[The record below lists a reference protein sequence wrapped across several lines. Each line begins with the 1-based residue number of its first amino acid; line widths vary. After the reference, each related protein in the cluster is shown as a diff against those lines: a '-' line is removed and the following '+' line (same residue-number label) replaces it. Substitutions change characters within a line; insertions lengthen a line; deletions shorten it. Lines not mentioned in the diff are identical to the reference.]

1 VRKALGL
8 TILILA
14 LAAAPARAGEP
25 PSLPAQAQV
34 AADRQQLSTLA
45 TNGVRLVKN
54 MWWNSRAGWYN
65 ERLNGAG
72 AHPLAS
78 IWSTVHLFNA
88 LNAVAAAD
96 RTRFHLRML
105 ENFANRAD
113 KLYWNPLAGHV
124 PHTRRHVGGYSP
136 YPNWRGTGV
145 HTYYDDNGW
154 LGLAFFDAWQITG
167 KKRYLNAA
175 QRAFAFTAITGWA
188 KKLGGGVWWDTR
200 HTSRSS
206 EGIASNALLG
216 ALLYKA
222 THRPDYLRR
231 TRIYI
236 AWSNGHIWDPKA
248 QLYMRDPNSP
258 ILMAYVQSPFMAAH
272 QTLCQATGDQSWCAK
287 AKALAEASLR
297 QFPAAV
303 NHGPQYDSMYLQ
315 WMLYQYQQDHD
326 PRWYALAYY
335 NAKRA
340 LSNSGDGTGLFV
352 RDWDGDELPN
362 GDTLQAETST
372 LSLFAWVAAAQ
383 PPQAPSP

>member
-8 TILILA
+8 AILLLA
-14 LAAAPARAGEP
+14 LTAGSAHANEP
-25 PSLPAQAQV
+25 PALPASAQV
-34 AADRQQLSTLA
+34 AADRAQLLSLA

-54 MWWNSRAGWYN
+54 LWWNPRAGWYN
-65 ERLNGAG
+65 ERLNGSG
-72 AHPLAS
+72 SHPLAS

-88 LNAVAAAD
+88 LNAVASAD
-96 RTRFHLRML
+96 RSRFHVRML
-105 ENFANRAD
+105 ENFANTAD
-113 KLYWNPLAGHV
+113 RLYWNPLAGHI
-124 PHTRRHVGGYSP
+124 PHTRKHIGGYSP

-154 LGLAFFDAWQITG
+154 LGLAFFNAWQVTS
-167 KKRYLNAA
+167 KRRYLGAA
-175 QRAFAFTAITGWA
+175 ERAFAFTAVTGWA

-216 ALLYKA
+216 ALLYGV

-236 AWSNGHIWDPKA
+236 AWSNGHIWDPTA
-248 QLYMRDPNSP
+248 QLYERDPNSP
-258 ILMAYVQSPFMAAH
+258 ILMRYVQSPIMAAE
-272 QTLCQATGDQSWCAK
+272 QTLCQTTGDQSWCGA
-287 AKALAEASLR
+287 AKALGEASLR
-297 QFPAAV
+297 QFPAAA

-315 WMLYQYQQDHD
+315 WVLYQYAQDHD
-326 PRWYALAYY
+326 QRWYALAYY
-335 NAKRA
+335 NAERA
-340 LSNSGDGTGLFV
+340 LANSGDGTGLFV
-352 RDWDGDELPN
+352 RDWDGDALPN

-383 PPQAPSP
+383 PPQ

>member
-1 VRKALGL
+1 VVRKAVGL
-8 TILILA
+8 VILILA

-25 PSLPAQAQV
+25 PALPAQAQV
-34 AADRQQLSTLA
+34 SADRAQLSALA
-45 TNGVRLVKN
+45 TSGVRLVKN
-54 MWWNSRAGWYN
+54 LWWNSGAGWYN

-72 AHPLAS
+72 SHPLSS

-113 KLYWNPLAGHV
+113 TLYWNPLAGHV
-124 PHTRRHVGGYSP
+124 PHTRKHVGGYSP

-145 HTYYDDNGW
+145 HTFYDDNGW
-154 LGLAFFDAWQITG
+154 LGLAFYNAWQITG
-167 KKRYLNAA
+167 KNRYLNAA

-216 ALLYKA
+216 ALLYK
-222 THRPDYLRR
+222 TTKRPDYLRQA
-231 TRIYI
+231 RIYI

-258 ILMAYVQSPFMAAH
+258 ILMAYVQSPFMAAQ
-272 QTLCQATGDQSWCAK
+272 QTLCEATGDQSWCAG
-287 AKALAEASLR
+287 AKALAEATLR
-297 QFPAAV
+297 HFPAAV
-303 NHGPQYDSMYLQ
+303 SHGPQYDSMYLQ

-352 RDWDGDELPN
+352 RDWDGDALPN

-372 LSLFAWVAAAQ
+372 LSLFAWVAAAT
-383 PPQAPSP
+383 PPQ

>member
-8 TILILA
+8 TILILS
-14 LAAAPARAGEP
+14 LAAGTAHAGAPPA
-25 PSLPAQAQV
+25 LPASAQV
-34 AADRQQLSTLA
+34 AADRAQLQALA

-54 MWWNSRAGWYN
+54 LWWNKNAGWYN

-72 AHPLAS
+72 SRPLAS

-96 RTRFHLRML
+96 RTRLHLRMV
-105 ENFANRAD
+105 ENFANSAD
-113 KLYWNPLAGHV
+113 RLYWNPLAGHI
-124 PHTRRHVGGYSP
+124 PHTRKHIGGYSP
-136 YPNWRGTGV
+136 YPNWRGAGV
-145 HTYYDDNGW
+145 HTFYDDNGW

-167 KKRYLNAA
+167 KSRYLNAA
-175 QRAFAFTAITGWA
+175 QRAFAFTAVTGWA

-222 THRPDYLRR
+222 THRADYLRR
-231 TRIYI
+231 TRIYM
-236 AWSNGHIWDPKA
+236 AWANGHILDPNTK
-248 QLYMRDPNSP
+248 LYERDPNSP
-258 ILMAYVQSPFMAAH
+258 ILMGYVQSPFMAAQ
-272 QTLCQATGDQSWCAK
+272 QTLCQATGDQSWCAS
-287 AKALAEASLR
+287 AKALGEASLS

-315 WMLYQYQQDHD
+315 WMLYQYAQDRD

-335 NAKRA
+335 NANRA
-340 LSNSGDGTGLFV
+340 LANSGDGTGLFLK
-352 RDWDGDELPN
+352 DWDGNVLPN
-362 GDTLQAETST
+362 RNSLQYQTST
-372 LSLFAWVAAAQ
+372 LALFAWVAAAT
-383 PPQAPSP
+383 PPA